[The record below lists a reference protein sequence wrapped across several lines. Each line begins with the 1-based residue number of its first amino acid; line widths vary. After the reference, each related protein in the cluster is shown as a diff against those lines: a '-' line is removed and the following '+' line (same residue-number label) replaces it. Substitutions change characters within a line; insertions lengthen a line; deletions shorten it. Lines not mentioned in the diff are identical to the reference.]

1 MSSYIKNF
9 VSRHVTDLITGRQT
23 TDGGGFKLTR
33 VFSGELANRLD
44 PFLMLDAFNND
55 NPDDYIAGFPDH
67 PHRGFETISYMLA
80 GQMRHRDS
88 AGNEGLIKSGGMQ
101 WMTAGSG
108 LVHSEF
114 PEQDQG
120 HLAGFQLWLNL
131 AAADK
136 MQPPNY
142 QDFDKSEIPSFIT
155 DDNITVRVL
164 SGHSHDIQGAV
175 QRPKTLPLY
184 LDVQLPAEGTFIQTI
199 PAGFNSFIY
208 VYSGEIDIAGT
219 RVPEQTMAILD
230 NNQGSEGV
238 KINAVNNAKILIIAG
253 KPLNEPI
260 VQQGPFVMNSQDELY
275 QAFRDYRDGLFA

>member
-9 VSRHVTDLITGRQT
+9 ESRHVTNLIAGRQT

-44 PFLMLDAFNND
+44 PFLMLDAFSND

-114 PEQDQG
+114 PEQDKG

-136 MQPPNY
+136 MQPPGY
-142 QDFDKSEIPSFIT
+142 RDFDKSEIPIFIT

-164 SGHSHDIQGAV
+164 SGHSHGIQGVV
-175 QRPKTLPLY
+175 QRPKTQPLY
-184 LDVQLPAEGTFIQTI
+184 LDVQLPEESIFIQTI
-199 PAGFNSFIY
+199 PADFNSFIY

-260 VQQGPFVMNSQDELY
+260 VQHGPFVMNSQDELY
-275 QAFRDYRDGLFA
+275 QAFRDYKAGVFS